1 MASLLTLTR
10 SPSGTPCAASD
21 PSGEVL
27 YFVYGSNM
35 NSAQL
40 EARGVRP
47 MRMFTAKLPGSRLAF
62 HGHSRT
68 WGGGLET
75 VVPDPDHDVYGVVL
89 VLSPSAADALDSCQ
103 GVRLNGTGSY
113 FHFPTVVYDAHG
125 DGHEV
130 LIYKLDVVGEPRKP
144 SRHYLECIIAGAL
157 ERNLPPLYVDRLT
170 RLEARQTDDTAP
182 DPGVSA
188 GAFAIMSC
196 AGCGQDDPFD
206 ED

>member
-1 MASLLTLTR
+1 MTRLLTLTQTPTER
-10 SPSGTPCAASD
+10 RGENSEPSGAM
-21 PSGEVL
+21 L

-40 EARGVRP
+40 QARGVRP
-47 MRMFTAKLPGSRLAF
+47 TRTFTAKLPGHRLTF

-68 WGGGLET
+68 WDGGLET
-75 VVPDPDHDVYGVVL
+75 VVSDPEQDVYGVVL
-89 VLSPSAADALDSCQ
+89 VLSSTEADALDSCQ
-103 GVRLNGTGSY
+103 GVRLDGTGSH
-113 FHFPTVVYDAHG
+113 FHFPTMVYDTHG

-130 LIYKLDVVGEPRKP
+130 LIFKLDVLGEPRKP
-144 SRHYLECIIAGAL
+144 SREYLECIVSGAL

-170 RLEARQTDDTAP
+170 RLEARKADYAVP
-182 DPGVSA
+182 VPGRLM
-188 GAFAIMSC
+188 GAFTIMSC